1 MASSYTLGQ
10 HYEAFVAQLVES
22 GRYATASEV
31 MRDGLRLLE
40 EREELRRARLESLR
54 EDIRHG
60 RESGGAIPADEVFEH
75 LEHRYKVPK
84 RA

>member
-1 MASSYTLGQ
+1 MASSYSLGQ
-10 HYEAFVAQLVES
+10 HYETFVATLVDS

-40 EREELRRARLESLR
+40 EREELRKARLESLR
-54 EDIRHG
+54 EDIRQA
-60 RESGGAIPADEVFEH
+60 RDSGPAIPAEEVFDR
-75 LEHRYKVPK
+75 LEHRYSAPK

>member
-1 MASSYTLGQ
+1 
-10 HYEAFVAQLVES
+10 
-22 GRYATASEV
+22 

-60 RESGGAIPADEVFEH
+60 RESGAAIPADEVFEH